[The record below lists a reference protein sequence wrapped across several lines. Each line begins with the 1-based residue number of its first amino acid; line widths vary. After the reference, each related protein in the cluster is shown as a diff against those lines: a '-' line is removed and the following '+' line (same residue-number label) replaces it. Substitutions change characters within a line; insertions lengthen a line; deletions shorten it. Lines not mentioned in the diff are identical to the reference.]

1 MQNGHGLTRPPGT
14 GSLTP
19 PAPLVPLRKRIHR
32 LGHLAARYTDAVL
45 SRRLTPAEQAEA
57 AGYLRSDAERG
68 MFWGQ
73 SKADRRHGLA
83 AARSIAEARPDRPDL
98 IRAALLHD
106 VGKRHARLGAAGRVW
121 AVVRSGLGFPP
132 SERGRPTWITGAGR
146 PRSWPPG
153 APNPWWSP
161 MRCITTEGGPRRSP
175 RRTGRCCKR
184 RTGPA
189 CPDTGPTGGGGKDRD
204 RTVPLPTMA
213 PVRRTR
219 RENDL

>member
-14 GSLTP
+14 GSLTT

-73 SKADRRHGLA
+73 SRADRRHGLA
-83 AARSIAEARPDRPDL
+83 AARSIAVARPDRPDL

-132 SERGRPTWITGAGR
+132 SERGAVYLDHGRRAAEELAAGGTEPLVVAYALHHHGRRPSEIASEDWKMLQEADRARLPGYGPDRRRRQR
-146 PRSWPPG
+146 PRPDGPSTYDG
-153 APNPWWSP
+153 A
-161 MRCITTEGGPRRSP
+161 R
-175 RRTGRCCKR
+175 
-184 RTGPA
+184 PA
-189 CPDTGPTGGGGKDRD
+189 DEAGK
-204 RTVPLPTMA
+204 
-213 PVRRTR
+213 
-219 RENDL
+219 